1 MKKQKHVVIYGYNT
15 EEVNK
20 LKIFLENKL
29 DISLNIIS
37 ASEKEKMTIADILEN
52 SENEIFEVKDTKV
65 LMFLDFLDEEIRFL
79 LYNFSDINI
88 PKPLFCVLT
97 EHNINWSFD
106 KLIEDLIEE
115 RKHFE
120 ENKKSQKKD

>member
-1 MKKQKHVVIYGYNT
+1 MKKQKHVVVYGYST
-15 EEVNK
+15 AEVNK
-20 LKIFLENKL
+20 LKTFLENKL

-37 ASEKEKMTIADILEN
+37 ASEKEKITIADILEN
-52 SENEIFEVKDTKV
+52 SENEIFKVKDTKV

-88 PKPLFCVLT
+88 QKPLFCVLT

-120 ENKKSQKKD
+120 ENKSQKKN

>member
-1 MKKQKHVVIYGYNT
+1 MKKQKHIVSYGYNL

-20 LKIFLENKL
+20 LKKFLENKL
-29 DISLNIIS
+29 DITLNIIS
-37 ASEKEKMTIADILEN
+37 ASGKENLKIADILEN
-52 SENEIFEVKDTKV
+52 SENELFEVRENRV
-65 LMFLDFLDEEIRFL
+65 LMFLDFLDEEIRYL
-79 LYNFSDINI
+79 LHNFSDINI

-115 RKHFE
+115 RKYFE
-120 ENKKSQKKD
+120 EKKKSQKKD